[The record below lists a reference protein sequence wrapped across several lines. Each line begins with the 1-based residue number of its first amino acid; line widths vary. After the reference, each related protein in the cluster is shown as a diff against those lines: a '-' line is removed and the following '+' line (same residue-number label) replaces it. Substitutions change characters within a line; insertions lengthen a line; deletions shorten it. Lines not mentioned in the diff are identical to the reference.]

1 LLVIQTGDGRIPW
14 FHIGSP
20 ESFERKLEQ
29 EQIDMEVNRTNFV
42 EVTYKKRLEDTI
54 HIINYSTPKI

>member
-42 EVTYKKRLEDTI
+42 EV
-54 HIINYSTPKI
+54 